1 MGAPKERAVI
11 FGAGLAGQR
20 ACRLLRHR
28 SRVLAFVDNDAGK
41 HGTRVLRRP
50 VIGPSDLPGLR
61 VDRVYIASMH
71 AQEIATQLWNERVID
86 PARVEI
92 VPTAVTRG
100 DYEVSRWTYVALGV
114 LVFGGVAMLAGIG
127 VFVRLIG

>member
-1 MGAPKERAVI
+1 
-11 FGAGLAGQR
+11 
-20 ACRLLRHR
+20 
-28 SRVLAFVDNDAGK
+28 
-41 HGTRVLRRP
+41 
-50 VIGPSDLPGLR
+50 
-61 VDRVYIASMH
+61 
-71 AQEIATQLWNERVID
+71 VID